1 MILESYIRIFVEAD
15 EFDKTRTFYRT
26 LLNGSDG
33 LYFNYPEKGLTLA
46 SVVSPKLSVL
56 IIAGPVESREP
67 FVSTALT
74 LRVDALEPTID
85 NLLAQGARQL
95 EPIQKT
101 PIGRKTRFR
110 HNDGLTV
117 EYVEYDDAAAKGWT
131 DLALAEQGD
140 IMGKAIHPQ
149 P

>member
-56 IIAGPVESREP
+56 IIAGSVESREP
-67 FVSTALT
+67 F
-74 LRVDALEPTID
+74 D

-131 DLALAEQGD
+131 GLALAEQGD